1 METIVIYTDGSC
13 NSAHG
18 IGAWAAM
25 ILAGPEK
32 KILQEYAFNTTHQ
45 RMELAAVIAALE
57 YMLLNN
63 LAAQPILLYTDSQYV
78 SGLHQRKERLI
89 TTAFITKKN
98 NILPNSDLIKKL
110 FTISDKL
117 RLTIV
122 KVKAHQKDSR
132 HEMLNGEVDK
142 LCRKAVRALVDQAS

>member
-1 METIVIYTDGSC
+1 
-13 NSAHG
+13 
-18 IGAWAAM
+18 M

-32 KILQEYAFNTTHQ
+32 KILQEHAFDTTHQ

-63 LAAQPILLYTDSQYV
+63 LAARPILLYTDSQYV
-78 SGLHQRKERLI
+78 SGLHQRKEKLI

-117 RLTIV
+117 CLTIV

-142 LCRKAVRALVDQAS
+142 LCRKTVRALVDQIS